1 MTRRLIHHIRRN
13 IIGYTA
19 IFLALGGTS
28 YAAWL
33 APADSVNSAAII
45 DGQVTTPDLA
55 QNVIRADEN
64 CALYY
69 GCWGSKEIAN
79 GAVASSEIAGGAVGN
94 TQLADASVNSQ
105 KIVLGSILGNRI
117 APQAIGNSQL
127 APDAV
132 TGDKVKDG
140 SITAADI
147 AGGIPP
153 AAEAYIA
160 RNDNI
165 QTISG
170 TGTTVVSLNLPAGYY
185 TLTGTSE
192 LWNYDTDKQH
202 SDCTLSTGSTDE
214 VTVPGTGPY
223 SADAGIMEV
232 TVQDL
237 LTLTSPGT
245 VYLHCHTYNGWA
257 RHAKLIAIKVAA
269 LHG

>member
-153 AAEAYIA
+153 DSPVGWGSVGQNACDNACSLDVK
-160 RNDNI
+160 RNVI
-165 QTISG
+165 GVWSPQLGIYCVWVAGAPPSSHTI
-170 TGTTVVSLNLPAGYY
+170 VVSPYHDDPF
-185 TLTGTSE
+185 E
-192 LWNYDTDKQH
+192 LVVAQGDDRH
-202 SDCTLSTGSTDE
+202 LCDESTQFE
-214 VTVPGTGPY
+214 VETMTNDPY
-223 SADAGIMEV
+223 SPTTNTGGTHWHAGGFSFIV
-232 TVQDL
+232 T
-237 LTLTSPGT
+237 
-245 VYLHCHTYNGWA
+245 
-257 RHAKLIAIKVAA
+257 
-269 LHG
+269 